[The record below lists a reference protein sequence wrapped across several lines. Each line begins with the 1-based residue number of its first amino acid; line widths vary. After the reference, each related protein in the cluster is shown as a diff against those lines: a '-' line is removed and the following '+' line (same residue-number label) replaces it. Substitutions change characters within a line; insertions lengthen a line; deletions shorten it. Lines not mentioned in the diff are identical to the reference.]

1 MVIVAIYAP
10 PSWPWSRFEI
20 FMDEV
25 RDAVI
30 RHCPRRALVLG
41 DFNAKS
47 TTWGSPRTDARGRV
61 IAEWAAGL
69 DMRLLNSGCI
79 STCVRWRGESID
91 LSWASPPAARRV
103 VGWRVMEDIET
114 LSDHRYIFMRVLP
127 SGVRGEEEEGR
138 RVQSRAQP
146 KRGWALKKMDT
157 DMLRAVATAESW
169 TRTPEEPAR
178 DVDWE
183 AKRFQQTMKAICN
196 AAMPRVRPSGRSAVH
211 WWTPQIA
218 EMRAACW
225 RKRRQ
230 YMRARRKRVRDEARE
245 EELYAIYREASHLLK
260 RAIKESKTR
269 SWDSFLD
276 TLNRDP
282 WGRPYRLVLGKI
294 RLTESLSPEDLER
307 ILTALFPGSGEG
319 CARAVPVEGVQ
330 ETGCEAEEEEMAE
343 AIKKMEG
350 RSAAPGPDGVPGR
363 ALALA
368 LRELAPRLRW
378 IYDGCLRSGRF
389 PGRWKNARLVP
400 IPKPDRDPGTPAS
413 YRPICVLD
421 EVGRLFEKVLANRIS
436 SHLSQVGPGLSDN
449 QYGFRVG
456 HD

>member
-1 MVIVAIYAP
+1 M
-10 PSWPWSRFEI
+10 
-20 FMDEV
+20 
-25 RDAVI
+25 
-30 RHCPRRALVLG
+30 
-41 DFNAKS
+41 
-47 TTWGSPRTDARGRV
+47 
-61 IAEWAAGL
+61 
-69 DMRLLNSGCI
+69 
-79 STCVRWRGESID
+79 
-91 LSWASPPAARRV
+91 
-103 VGWRVMEDIET
+103 MEDIET